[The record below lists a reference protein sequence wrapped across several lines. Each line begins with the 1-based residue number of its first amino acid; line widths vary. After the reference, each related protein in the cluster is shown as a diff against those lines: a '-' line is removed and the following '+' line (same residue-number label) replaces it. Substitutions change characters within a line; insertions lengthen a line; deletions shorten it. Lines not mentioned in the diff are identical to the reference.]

1 MPESFAKV
9 SEQITIAYERLGDPA
24 APPVLMIMGLG
35 AQLIT
40 WPDGLCAALAGR
52 GLHLV
57 RFDNRDAGLSTHL
70 ASAPMPDYV
79 AALAGNYAS
88 VTYTLSDMATD
99 TVGLLDALGL
109 DRVHVVGASLGGFVA
124 QTLAIEHPHR
134 VRSLTS
140 IMSTTGARD
149 VGQPHPEVS
158 RALVAG
164 GFATTRAQVVQ
175 RAIDLFALTGSPGF
189 PTEPAVVA
197 ERTGR
202 AFDRAFDPVGFVRQA
217 VATLASGDRTPRLRE
232 LRVPAL
238 VIHGSADALV
248 DVSGGRAT
256 AAAIPGAELV
266 IIDGMGHD
274 LPPAIWPRLVE
285 PIAALAARS

>member
-124 QTLAIEHPHR
+124 QTLAI
-134 VRSLTS
+134 
-140 IMSTTGARD
+140 
-149 VGQPHPEVS
+149 
-158 RALVAG
+158 
-164 GFATTRAQVVQ
+164 
-175 RAIDLFALTGSPGF
+175 
-189 PTEPAVVA
+189 
-197 ERTGR
+197 
-202 AFDRAFDPVGFVRQA
+202 
-217 VATLASGDRTPRLRE
+217 
-232 LRVPAL
+232 
-238 VIHGSADALV
+238 
-248 DVSGGRAT
+248 
-256 AAAIPGAELV
+256 
-266 IIDGMGHD
+266 
-274 LPPAIWPRLVE
+274 
-285 PIAALAARS
+285 

>member
-1 MPESFAKV
+1 
-9 SEQITIAYERLGDPA
+9 
-24 APPVLMIMGLG
+24 
-35 AQLIT
+35 
-40 WPDGLCAALAGR
+40 
-52 GLHLV
+52 
-57 RFDNRDAGLSTHL
+57 
-70 ASAPMPDYV
+70 
-79 AALAGNYAS
+79 
-88 VTYTLSDMATD
+88 
-99 TVGLLDALGL
+99 
-109 DRVHVVGASLGGFVA
+109 
-124 QTLAIEHPHR
+124 